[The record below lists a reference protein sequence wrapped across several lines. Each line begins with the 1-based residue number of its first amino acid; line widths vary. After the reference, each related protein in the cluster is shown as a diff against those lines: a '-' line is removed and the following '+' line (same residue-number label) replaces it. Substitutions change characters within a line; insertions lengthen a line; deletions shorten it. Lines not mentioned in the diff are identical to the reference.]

1 MKWVKERGVA
11 LREWAKRLS
20 RVKRALIA
28 VPSLFLIV
36 VLWSVSTALLAPGTD
51 PLSARLA
58 EWGRNHYLGFVV
70 TALENAQYSIDKP
83 KIGGTLDPSASKAL
97 AQNAIQYAKTLPSV
111 VTPALPG
118 EGDLKTVYKVNGAPA
133 IQVGFLRPD
142 AQHTSYLAGIAIMQT
157 SLLRFAQ
164 YPGFSEPGEL
174 GKIGQADHLAGA
186 DLNGLVATFNS
197 AFKVKDS
204 LGGYYQNG
212 VMIKPLVQGKAA
224 LVIYKGGHVEIGSW
238 GSELT
243 MNPQVSSVRQNL
255 SLLIDNGVV
264 APDLN
269 KDVLAKWG
277 WTVKNAHY
285 VWRSG
290 VGIDASGNVIYVAG
304 NSLSVQSLANLLK
317 TAGAVRAMELDINQE
332 WISYMWYPLATNGV
346 AVNPIKLVPF
356 TRPAK
361 RYFSPSSRDFFA
373 VYSREKQLPTSPES
387 NTHSSAL
394 QSPSLVPRVLY
405 PVGDSSAPSGH

>member
-1 MKWVKERGVA
+1 MTSVKARFSA
-11 LREWAKRLS
+11 LAVRLKALSNLKRI
-20 RVKRALIA
+20 LIA
-28 VPSLFLIV
+28 VPSLFLLL
-36 VLWSVSTALLAPGTD
+36 VLWSVGTAILAPGTD
-51 PLSARLA
+51 PLSAKLA

-70 TALENAQYSIDKP
+70 TTLENAQYSISKP
-83 KIGGTLDPSASKAL
+83 KVGGTLDSNTSKAL
-97 AQNAIQYAKTLPSV
+97 AENAISYAKRVESL

-118 EGDLKTVYKVNGAPA
+118 EGDLKTVYKVHGRPA

-142 AQHTSYLAGIAIMQT
+142 SQHTSYLAGIAIMQT
-157 SLLRFAQ
+157 ALLKFVQ
-164 YPGFSEPGEL
+164 HPGFSEPGQLAKLASTDQLQGGEL
-174 GKIGQADHLAGA
+174 DGLA
-186 DLNGLVATFNS
+186 ATFNS

-212 VMIKPLVQGKAA
+212 SLLKPLVVSKAS
-224 LVIYKGGHVEIGSW
+224 LVIYSDGHLDIGSW

-243 MNPQVSSVRQNL
+243 MNSNVKSVRQNL

-264 APDLN
+264 TPDLN
-269 KDVLAKWG
+269 QSVLAKWG

-290 VGIDASGNVIYVAG
+290 VGVDSGGNVIYVAG
-304 NSLSVQSLANLLK
+304 NSLSVQSLADLLK

-332 WISYMWYPLATNGV
+332 WISYMWYPKSSAV
-346 AVNPIKLVPF
+346 APKDPIKLVAF

-373 VYSREKQLPTSPES
+373 VYSR
-387 NTHSSAL
+387 
-394 QSPSLVPRVLY
+394 
-405 PVGDSSAPSGH
+405 